1 MPLILYPGLMEFIKK
16 ELKGNKS
23 SKELYKIA
31 KKKFGYSNDIKAF
44 YKYISRAKN
53 KYFSEIS
60 YSQNTDSV
68 NDKFITI
75 LEKRKN
81 VRGDELCE
89 ELSCSPGEIFDLI
102 SHYRSQG
109 YEIICDDKNII
120 LSTEIASEGDAIE
133 KPLEEDEIIFGV
145 MSDLHF
151 GSKECQITAMN
162 EFSEICKKEGVK
174 YMFVPGDVF
183 AGYGVYPG
191 QQFEVYAIS
200 AEEQEESAIVNLPR
214 GFQYYMLG
222 GNHDYSFIKRGGG
235 HNPLLALE
243 AQRDDVHYLGFDDMN
258 VPILPGVDMKLFH
271 PSGGV
276 PYSYSY
282 RIQKTVEQIAY
293 SELSKISRNVKNQS
307 TIRFLLCGHLHIQ
320 LQALF
325 GTILGMQCGCFEGQ
339 TSYLRRK
346 GLFPTVGG
354 YIVKVSIRKQD
365 GMIISYDTRFYVF
378 PDYISDDWKNYN
390 HSLPQK
396 EQITKP
402 IFS

>member
-120 LSTEIASEGDAIE
+120 
-133 KPLEEDEIIFGV
+133 
-145 MSDLHF
+145 
-151 GSKECQITAMN
+151 
-162 EFSEICKKEGVK
+162 FS
-174 YMFVPGDVF
+174 
-183 AGYGVYPG
+183 
-191 QQFEVYAIS
+191 S
-200 AEEQEESAIVNLPR
+200 
-214 GFQYYMLG
+214 
-222 GNHDYSFIKRGGG
+222 
-235 HNPLLALE
+235 
-243 AQRDDVHYLGFDDMN
+243 
-258 VPILPGVDMKLFH
+258 
-271 PSGGV
+271 
-276 PYSYSY
+276 
-282 RIQKTVEQIAY
+282 
-293 SELSKISRNVKNQS
+293 
-307 TIRFLLCGHLHIQ
+307 
-320 LQALF
+320 
-325 GTILGMQCGCFEGQ
+325 
-339 TSYLRRK
+339 
-346 GLFPTVGG
+346 
-354 YIVKVSIRKQD
+354 
-365 GMIISYDTRFYVF
+365 
-378 PDYISDDWKNYN
+378 
-390 HSLPQK
+390 
-396 EQITKP
+396 
-402 IFS
+402 